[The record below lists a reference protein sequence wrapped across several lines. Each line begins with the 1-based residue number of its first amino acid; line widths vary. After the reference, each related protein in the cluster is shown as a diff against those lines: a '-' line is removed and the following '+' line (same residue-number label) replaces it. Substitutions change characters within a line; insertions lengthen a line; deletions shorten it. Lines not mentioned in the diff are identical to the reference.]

1 MGGGVGRRLVVVA
14 GGGGLYL
21 GCSEALL
28 GAQPK

>member
-1 MGGGVGRRLVVVA
+1 MGGGCGEEA
-14 GGGGLYL
+14 GGGCGGGGLYL